1 MEVKETTRESK
12 VTFGI
17 IVDESGS
24 MRKGGKLKAAME
36 AALALWYLIR
46 RDPKNDVAT
55 VVFSR
60 EVKVAYLITDS
71 EPNVENGRVVGFDK
85 AKTCVIE
92 EAARMRKEGVIL
104 NVVMLGSSTNLR
116 ELAQEMATR
125 NLGTVIFTTP
135 ENLSRTIIR
144 SFQKLK

>member
-1 MEVKETTRESK
+1 
-12 VTFGI
+12 
-17 IVDESGS
+17 
-24 MRKGGKLKAAME
+24 ME

-46 RDPKNDVAT
+46 KDPKNDVAT

-71 EPNVENGRVVGFDK
+71 EPNIKDGRVVGFDK

-104 NVVMLGSSTNLR
+104 NVVMLGSSPNLR

-125 NLGTVIFTTP
+125 NLGTVIFTTL